1 MGLIRTLMLQAILRL
16 TYKRFVERKALK
28 VVESDSQPCVVLY
41 AFFALESDHLWD
53 YGQGF

>member
-1 MGLIRTLMLQAILRL
+1 MLQAILRL